1 LFFKL
6 LFLLNYV
13 IEPSKRKGTIMKLRV
28 EKISRFLKVF
38 TLSLAISGMKSLSF
52 AHAANIGIIADV
64 EGDWRKIQSFA
75 ENSDVLKIHSDNP
88 THFDAELKA
97 DSKLVFLGDSIDK
110 GPNNL
115 KVLSFLLYLK
125 NKYPDRVI
133 LIQGNRD
140 ANKLRFNWELAP
152 AALALNQDESKLSL
166 DRFRLSSW
174 EGAFT
179 KFISTEALA
188 QVDGVH
194 TAYEHGASTTN
205 DGILKMKWMLKDT
218 MGCPTTFQD
227 LKSEMAPAPDSTVF
241 GTFRGMVSPHGLLSN
256 YLRQSQLA
264 HLDEETSTL
273 FVHGGVSLENFG
285 IVPESRIGRGD
296 AYKITDVRTWIAALN
311 HWSQERIAQGL
322 AGDFEGA
329 LPLIQYQEPQVVLND
344 AGKQT
349 WGPPNGISIAQGRPW
364 SETFHLDPYHPA
376 GLSTGLI
383 AHLKASGITKI
394 FFGHSPVGQVPVMM
408 RADDFIV
415 VACDT
420 SVTQPP
426 RNATIEVSKEGIQ
439 ITATYLRGSVPLKM
453 IAHSSDGIIG
463 NRGTRKTITLE
474 DGTEKSTWIV
484 GRLIEGEDH
493 RKWPILEAYWTKA
506 PFGPFG
512 LPTYKEFSDL

>member
-1 LFFKL
+1 
-6 LFLLNYV
+6 
-13 IEPSKRKGTIMKLRV
+13 M
-28 EKISRFLKVF
+28 KVF
-38 TLSLAISGMKSLSF
+38 ILGLVISGVKSLPI
-52 AHAANIGIIADV
+52 ANAANIGVIADV

-75 ENSDVLKIHSDNP
+75 ENSEVLKIHSDDP
-88 THFDAELKA
+88 THFDAELKG

-115 KVLSFLLYLK
+115 KVLNFLLYLK
-125 NKYPDRVI
+125 DKYPDRVI

-140 ANKLRFNWELAP
+140 ANKLRFIWELSP
-152 AALALNQDESKLSL
+152 AALALNHDESKLSL

-174 EGAFT
+174 EGAFS
-179 KFISTEALA
+179 KFVSTDALA

-194 TAYEHGASTTN
+194 TAYQHGASPTN

-241 GTFRGMVSPHGLLSN
+241 GTFRGLVSPHGLLAN

-264 HLDEETSTL
+264 HIDEETGTL

-285 IVPESRIGRGD
+285 TIPESRVGRGD
-296 AYKITDVRTWIAALN
+296 SHKMAEVRAWITALN
-311 HWSQERIAQGL
+311 QWSQERIAQGL

-329 LPLIQYQEPQVVLND
+329 LPLMQYQEPQIILND
-344 AGKQT
+344 SGKQT

-364 SETFHLDPYHPA
+364 SEAFHLDPYHAA
-376 GLSTGLI
+376 GLSIDLV

-408 RADDFIV
+408 KADDFVV

-426 RNATIEVSKEGIQ
+426 RNGTIEVSKEGIQ
-439 ITATYLRGSVPLKM
+439 ITATYLRGSVPFKM
-453 IAHSSDGIIG
+453 IAHSSDGIV
-463 NRGTRKTITLE
+463 GTRKTITLE
-474 DGTEKSTWIV
+474 DGTEKSTWII

-493 RKWPILEAYWTKA
+493 QKWPILEAYWTKA

-512 LPTYKEFSDL
+512 LPSYSEFSDL